1 MTKSFKSIT
10 ASPKAGTDSVH
21 SFSKTRWSL
30 VLDLH
35 HPHDGLADRSLRE
48 LSERYWYPVY
58 AYARRS
64 GHAPEIANDLCLAF
78 FVHLPTVIAAV
89 DPQSHGRF
97 RDFLLEQLN
106 AFLTGDW
113 RKYSHAVMEQ
123 QRTAPF
129 TLEQL
134 ETRLEQDHRPSST
147 PTQAYHRSFALEVLN
162 RSLSRLRKEA
172 AQSGRLEMFR
182 LLQPFLTSEPVAG
195 QYEDIAKQLNTPP
208 LVLAIAIK
216 RLRQRFREL
225 AEDEL
230 TETVTNPADLDTERA
245 ALADLLSGKAP

>member
-1 MTKSFKSIT
+1 MTNSFKSNSSLRA
-10 ASPKAGTDSVH
+10 ASDPGH

-35 HPHDGLADRSLRE
+35 HSQDDLADRSLRE

-64 GHAPEIANDLCLAF
+64 GHCPEIANDLCLAF
-78 FVHLPTVIAAV
+78 FAYLPSAVAAV
-89 DPQSHGRF
+89 DPRSHGRF

-106 AFLTGDW
+106 AFLTEDW
-113 RKYSHAVMEQ
+113 HKYGETVMQ
-123 QRTAPF
+123 QHLTAPF
-129 TLEQL
+129 SLEDL
-134 ETRLEQDHRPSST
+134 EARLGQDHRPNST

-162 RSLSRLRKEA
+162 RALHRLRKEA
-172 AQSGRLEMFR
+172 AQSGRLDMFR
-182 LLQPFLTSEPVAG
+182 LLQPFLTSEPVPG
-195 QYEDIAKQLNTPP
+195 QYEDISKQLNTPP

-230 TETVTNPADLDTERA
+230 TETVTNPADLDSERA
-245 ALADLLSGKAP
+245 ALADLLSGKVP

>member
-1 MTKSFKSIT
+1 MTNSFKSN
-10 ASPKAGTDSVH
+10 SSLKATSDVSH
-21 SFSKTRWSL
+21 NFSKTRWSL

-35 HPHDGLADRSLRE
+35 HSPDDLADRSLRE

-78 FVHLPTVIAAV
+78 FAHLPSVISAI
-89 DPQSHGRF
+89 DPRSHGRF

-106 AFLTGDW
+106 AFLTEDW
-113 RKYSHAVMEQ
+113 HKYSVTVIEQ
-123 QRTAPF
+123 HLTAPF
-129 TLEQL
+129 SLEEL
-134 ETRLEQDHRPSST
+134 EARLSQDHRPSST
-147 PTQAYHRSFALEVLN
+147 PTQAYHRSFALEVLS
-162 RSLSRLRKEA
+162 RALHRLRKEA
-172 AQSGRLEMFR
+172 EQSGRLDMFR
-182 LLQPFLTSEPVAG
+182 LLQPFLTSEPVPG
-195 QYEDIAKQLNTPP
+195 QYEDISKQLNTPP

-230 TETVTNPADLDTERA
+230 TETVTNPADLDGERA
-245 ALADLLSGKAP
+245 ALSDLLSGKVP

>member
-1 MTKSFKSIT
+1 MTNS
-10 ASPKAGTDSVH
+10 SPRQTLDERH

-35 HPHDGLADRSLRE
+35 RPQGDLADRSLRE

-64 GHAPEIANDLCLAF
+64 GHCPEIANDLCLAYF
-78 FVHLPTVIAAV
+78 AQLPGAV
-89 DPQSHGRF
+89 SAIDPRSHGRF

-106 AFLTGDW
+106 AFLTEDW
-113 RKYSHAVMEQ
+113 RKYSMTVMQ
-123 QRTAPF
+123 QHLTAPF
-129 TLEQL
+129 SLEEL
-134 ETRLEQDHRPSST
+134 EARLGQDHRPSST

-162 RSLSRLRKEA
+162 RALHRLRNEA
-172 AQSGRLEMFR
+172 AQSGRLDMFR
-182 LLQPFLTSEPVAG
+182 LLQPFLTSEPVPG
-195 QYEDIAKQLNTPP
+195 QYEDISKQLNTPP

-230 TETVTNPADLDTERA
+230 TETVTNPADLDSERT
-245 ALADLLSGKAP
+245 ALADLLAGKTP